1 MKDSEYWTILVVLAI
16 CYFAIRAV
24 YRRFAFNR
32 SERAFLALAAGRG
45 MDRAQAMEYVNL
57 ARAKG
62 TSAMAELTKAADAAD
77 TGDLQSARQKTAIAV
92 MERAA
97 RDEYRRLTLLGKS
110 HNAAS
115 EAADAAGT
123 DMLNRYV
130 EQGGP
135 LAKDSP
141 MGLAALKAL
150 ADQCNDD
157 VRGLPEGSY
166 YATQIGQVARAASF

>member
-1 MKDSEYWTILVVLAI
+1 
-16 CYFAIRAV
+16 
-24 YRRFAFNR
+24 
-32 SERAFLALAAGRG
+32 
-45 MDRAQAMEYVNL
+45 MDRGRAMEYINL
-57 ARAKG
+57 ARANG
-62 TSAMAELTKAADAAD
+62 TAAMAELTKAADALDA
-77 TGDLQSARQKTAIAV
+77 GDLQSARQKTAIAV

-110 HNAAS
+110 HTEAS
-115 EAADAAGT
+115 EAADATGT
-123 DMLNRYV
+123 EMLNKYV
-130 EQGGP
+130 EHGGP

-166 YATQIGQVARAASF
+166 YATQIGRVARASSF